1 MNRHIILFFV
11 LFFIFF
17 SFSCKQN
24 KNEVTTIKEPSKL
37 LPTEKM
43 IDLITEVHI
52 AEALIVQHQAHGK
65 NVPYYTALYFKTIL
79 KKYGISRKDFFEN
92 VEYYAYDSKKLEI
105 IYTEVITNLTKKQTE
120 ISLK

>member
-1 MNRHIILFFV
+1 MNRHIILLSA

-17 SFSCKQN
+17 SCKQN
-24 KNEVTTIKEPSKL
+24 KDELTTVKEPVNLIS
-37 LPTEKM
+37 TEKM

-52 AEALIVQHQAHGK
+52 AEALIIQRQTHGQ

-79 KKYGISRKDFFEN
+79 KKFNITRKEFYEN
-92 VEYYAYDSKKLEI
+92 MEYYSYDSKKLDD